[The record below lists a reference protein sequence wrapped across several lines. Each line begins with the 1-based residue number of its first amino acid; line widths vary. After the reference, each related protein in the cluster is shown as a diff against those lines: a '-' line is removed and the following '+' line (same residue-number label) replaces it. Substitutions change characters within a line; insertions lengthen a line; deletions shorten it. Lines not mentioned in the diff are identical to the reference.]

1 MEILILLVIAAAIV
15 GGFMWSRRH
24 FSHEIDRA
32 KRIRR
37 AHREDRP

>member
-1 MEILILLVIAAAIV
+1 MEILILLLIAAAI
-15 GGFMWSRRH
+15 GGAVVWGRRH

-37 AHREDRP
+37 ANRRD